1 MTSPEMATMPNTSTA
16 VGLYDRE
23 HPTPPSSHTTPPACA
38 AGMPTKVGLG
48 MFEPGRI
55 CAHGALYSNTMF
67 GPLAHLKDTREN
79 KYALQLA
86 LYRRILE
93 SNAYGLDVEGC
104 RLARF
109 SADGSPSVQMIEV
122 PYFRQEA
129 DLLLGTALANHGSAV
144 GFDRDACLKFDE
156 ASHRY
161 RVQGDD
167 GVWRRVP
174 KSVTGIVSSYA
185 PPFVAEEVIA
195 RMKAGRKWGPENKY
209 WGKSNV
215 EITEM
220 WNSAAALGTAV
231 HNRIEMHY
239 KGNPGAPPAN
249 VHPGFE
255 TFWAW
260 ATKEEGYTPVRSEW
274 PVHCGLVAG
283 TIDMVYRTPE
293 GRHVIVDWKVTNKPF
308 LSDNIGTPLV

>member
-1 MTSPEMATMPNTSTA
+1 
-16 VGLYDRE
+16 
-23 HPTPPSSHTTPPACA
+23 
-38 AGMPTKVGLG
+38 
-48 MFEPGRI
+48 
-55 CAHGALYSNTMF
+55 MF

-93 SNAYGLDVEGC
+93 SEAYGLDVEAC

-109 SADGSPSVQMIEV
+109 DASGGPNVQMIEV
-122 PYFRQEA
+122 PYFRREA
-129 DLLLGTALANHGSAV
+129 NLLLWNALTNRGSAV
-144 GFDRDACLKFDE
+144 GFDRDARVTFDE

-167 GVWRRVP
+167 GVWRPVA

-195 RMKAGRKWGPENKY
+195 RMKAGRNWGPDNKY
-209 WGKSNV
+209 WGKSDS
-215 EITEM
+215 EITAM
-220 WNSAAALGTAV
+220 WNAAANLGTAV
-231 HNRIEMHY
+231 HNQIESYY
-239 KGNPGAPPAN
+239 KSQSKSPPEN

-255 TFWAW
+255 TFWSW
-260 ATKEEGYTPVRSEW
+260 ATEEGYEPVRSEW

-283 TIDMVYRTPE
+283 TVDMVYRTPD
-293 GRHVIVDWKVTNKPF
+293 GKYVIVDWKVTDKPF
-308 LSDNIGTPLV
+308 FGDNIGSPLV